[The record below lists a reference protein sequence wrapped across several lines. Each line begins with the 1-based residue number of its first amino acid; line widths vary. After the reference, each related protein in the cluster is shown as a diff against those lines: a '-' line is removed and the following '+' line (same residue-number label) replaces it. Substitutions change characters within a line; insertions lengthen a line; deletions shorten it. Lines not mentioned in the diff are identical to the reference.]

1 MYQKIILKCTFYILF
16 TLHSIYYLIF
26 QHGTL
31 DAADMDDDDYDSET
45 VTFHDALSSGEE
57 DPELLLEDLEYD

>member
-1 MYQKIILKCTFYILF
+1 MCKATVLF
-16 TLHSIYYLIF
+16 NFL

-31 DAADMDDDDYDSET
+31 DTADMDDDDYDSET

>member
-1 MYQKIILKCTFYILF
+1 MN
-16 TLHSIYYLIF
+16 YLNF

-31 DAADMDDDDYDSET
+31 DTADMDDDDYDSET

>member
-1 MYQKIILKCTFYILF
+1 MVPASFLPVMLNLWIN
-16 TLHSIYYLIF
+16 YLIL

-31 DAADMDDDDYDSET
+31 DTAELDDDDYDSET

-57 DPELLLEDLEYD
+57 DPEILLEDLEYD

>member
-1 MYQKIILKCTFYILF
+1 MNYLF
-16 TLHSIYYLIF
+16 L

-31 DAADMDDDDYDSET
+31 DTADMDDDYDSET

>member
-1 MYQKIILKCTFYILF
+1 MN
-16 TLHSIYYLIF
+16 YLIL

-31 DAADMDDDDYDSET
+31 DTADMDDDDYDSET

-57 DPELLLEDLEYD
+57 DPEILLEDLEYD